1 MEFYFRSCNCRVAFD
16 DVAFIA
22 EQKFNK
28 ALLVEEIGI
37 ALLMDESNNG
47 FVRSSEIQKRVKQIM
62 STKEGDAI
70 RKKILDLKIR
80 LRLYLRK
87 ETHLIWH

>member
-1 MEFYFRSCNCRVAFD
+1 M
-16 DVAFIA
+16 AFIA